1 MKTLCTYVC
10 IYTHKKWLYIC
21 IFMIHSLLRTALRTF
36 AHNCLWM
43 TICWILD
50 FFRKSVY
57 IFKSLDMNPTKNS
70 PVKLAACWS
79 AVTWPS
85 LSKAHPYTRFLLWRT
100 KKLRESTC
108 MWAWNE
114 YPGNQKTP
122 RKQSKKQTK
131 RIHNLWQKN
140 ITLQRLSDKMV
151 SGRPAILLHHL
162 NRRPSSLSFRV
173 RCRFQYRSH
182 ILVENHLWR

>member
-36 AHNCLWM
+36 AHSCLWM

-114 YPGNQKTP
+114 YPGNQKNPQGNSRRNKPNESITYD
-122 RKQSKKQTK
+122 RKTLPCKGLVTKWYPADLQSCSTTSTAG
-131 RIHNLWQKN
+131 R
-140 ITLQRLSDKMV
+140 RV
-151 SGRPAILLHHL
+151 SPFVSVVVFSIEATF
-162 NRRPSSLSFRV
+162 S
-173 RCRFQYRSH
+173 
-182 ILVENHLWR
+182 